1 MSGGGASQ
9 KAAKRARARFEA
21 RGDVVWQLT
30 TVPDQS
36 AAKATAEAAAQGADL
51 IVVIGGDGTVAE
63 VAAGLI
69 AGSRRIPL
77 AVIPRGTANVLAL
90 NLGIPRDINGAIST
104 ALDGIAVPID
114 AGRLNGQTYLIS
126 AGSGSHAEMVA
137 AADRR
142 SKSKW
147 GVLAYPLAWLRK
159 SRGLLDTVSYTVTMD
174 GKTHDIEATMI
185 QVMNCG
191 AVFWRGWEFAPGI
204 SPVDG
209 FLDVVVY
216 RATTLADYL
225 TAAAYLLSGAPTET
239 DLVEH
244 WRGKRIQIDADSE
257 VQLQRDGE
265 VAGTSPA
272 TIEVEP
278 RAVPI
283 VMPRGG
289 PWAG

>member
-1 MSGGGASQ
+1 M
-9 KAAKRARARFEA
+9 
-21 RGDVVWQLT
+21 D
-30 TVPDQS
+30 TVPDES
-36 AAKATAEAAAQGADL
+36 AAVQAAEAAVRGADL

-90 NLGIPRDINGAIST
+90 NLGIPRDIDGAIT
-104 ALDGIAVPID
+104 IALDGTAVPID
-114 AGRLNGQTYLIS
+114 AGSLNGQTYLVA
-126 AGSGSHAEMVA
+126 AGTGSHAEMVA
-137 AADRR
+137 AANRR
-142 SKSKW
+142 LKSKW
-147 GVLAYPLAWLRK
+147 GVLAYPLGWLRK
-159 SRGLLDTVSYTVTMD
+159 SRGSLEPVSYTVTMD
-174 GKTHDIEATMI
+174 GETREIEATMI

-209 FLDVVVY
+209 VLDVVVY

-225 TAAAYLLSGAPTET
+225 TAAAYLLRGAPTET

-244 WRGKRIQIDADSE
+244 WRGKRIQIEADPD
-257 VQLQRDGE
+257 VRLQRDGE

-272 TIEVEP
+272 TIEIEP

-283 VMPRGG
+283 VMPRSG

>member
-1 MSGGGASQ
+1 V
-9 KAAKRARARFEA
+9 
-21 RGDVVWQLT
+21 D
-30 TVPDQS
+30 TVPDGS
-36 AAKATAEAAAQGADL
+36 AAKQAAEAAVRGTDL

-63 VAAGLI
+63 VAAGLMG
-69 AGSRRIPL
+69 GSRRIPL
-77 AVIPRGTANVLAL
+77 AIIPRGTANVLAL
-90 NLGIPRDINGAIST
+90 NLGIPRDIDGAISI
-104 ALDGIAVPID
+104 ALNGTAVPID
-114 AGRLNGQTYLIS
+114 AGSLNGQTYLVA
-126 AGSGSHAEMVA
+126 AGTGSHAEMVA
-137 AADRR
+137 AANRR
-142 SKSKW
+142 LKSKW
-147 GVLAYPLAWLRK
+147 GVLAYPLGWLRK
-159 SRGLLDTVSYTVTMD
+159 SRGSLEPVSYTVTMD
-174 GKTHDIEATMI
+174 GETREIEATMI

-225 TAAAYLLSGAPTET
+225 TAAAYLLRGAPTET

-244 WRGKRIQIDADSE
+244 WRGKRIQIDADPE
-257 VQLQRDGE
+257 ARLQRDGE

-272 TIEVEP
+272 TIEIEP

-283 VMPRGG
+283 VMPRNG

>member
-1 MSGGGASQ
+1 
-9 KAAKRARARFEA
+9 
-21 RGDVVWQLT
+21 VVWRLT

-36 AAKATAEAAAQGADL
+36 AAELAAEAAAQGADL

-63 VAAGLI
+63 VAAGLM

-77 AVIPRGTANVLAL
+77 AVVPRGTANVLAL
-90 NLGIPRDINGAIST
+90 NLGIPRDIDGAIST
-104 ALDGIAVPID
+104 ALDGTAVPID
-114 AGRLNGQTYLIS
+114 AGRLNGQLYLVA
-126 AGSGSHAEMVA
+126 AGTGSHAEMVA

-142 SKSKW
+142 WKSKW
-147 GVLAYPLAWLRK
+147 GVLGYPLAWLRK
-159 SRGLLDTVSYTVTMD
+159 SRGSLDPVSYTVTMD
-174 GKTHDIEATMI
+174 GVTHDIEATMI

-216 RATTLADYL
+216 RATTLAEYL
-225 TAAAYLLSGAPTET
+225 TAATYLLRGAPTET

-244 WRGKRIQIDADSE
+244 WRGKRIQIDADPG
-257 VQLQRDGE
+257 VRVRLQRDGE

-272 TIEVEP
+272 TIGVEP

-283 VMPRGG
+283 VMPRSG